1 MKPQAGVGRTSLTP
15 TRPVELTG
23 WGYYLERYWRDV
35 HDPLYATAL
44 VVENGDE
51 RLAVISVDLMVI
63 SAEFTKSVREMV
75 AAETEIP
82 AANILVCATH
92 THSAP
97 ASQGLRGVGEVD
109 PEYET
114 WAARQT
120 AQAAIAAWNAR
131 TPATFCV
138 ASTAVEKMTFNR
150 TRPDGPVDQ
159 TITTLRVDREDGSP
173 LAAVV
178 GFQAHPTV
186 WTVLRPYS
194 VSRDMPGELCEW
206 IEQSFPGCTALYLQG
221 ACGDVNFDR
230 SWSESE
236 QKAEFAARLFAETV
250 AVTLSQSHHELDLSH
265 LGVASRVVRLPTRR
279 WTLEEIQHDRA
290 EAERRLRDHDLTGW
304 RDTIGRVMTNR
315 PEDMVARH
323 GGDEWK
329 AVAAMCRFN
338 MEWTDLMLQ
347 DYETRPEWLE
357 TEIQAIRIGDFGIVS
372 NSSEFFT
379 TLALAVRE
387 RVHLPY
393 LMLACYANGRIG
405 YLPDA
410 YDVERK
416 TYASYQSPK
425 YCNQFPFT
433 EESGPVMVE
442 AMSGLMNS
450 LS

>member
-1 MKPQAGVGRTSLTP
+1 
-15 TRPVELTG
+15 
-23 WGYYLERYWRDV
+23 
-35 HDPLYATAL
+35 
-44 VVENGDE
+44 
-51 RLAVISVDLMVI
+51 
-63 SAEFTKSVREMV
+63 V

-97 ASQGLRGVGEVD
+97 ASGGLLGVGEVD
-109 PEYET
+109 QEYEI
-114 WAARQT
+114 WAAEQT
-120 AQAAIAAWNAR
+120 ARAAITAWNER
-131 TPATFCV
+131 MPATFCV
-138 ASTAVEKMTFNR
+138 GSSTEATFRVGSFDSMRSTTEWTTTFNR
-150 TRPDGPVDQ
+150 TRPDGPVDA
-159 TITTLRVDREDGSP
+159 TITTLRVNREDGSA

-194 VSRDMPGELCEW
+194 VSRDMPGALCDA
-206 IEQSFPGCTALYLQG
+206 IEQGIPGCTALYLQG

-236 QKAEFAARLFAETV
+236 EKAEFATRLFLESV
-250 AVTLSQSHHELDLSH
+250 LVTLSHSNHELDLSQ
-265 LGVASRVVRLPTRR
+265 LGVASQIVRLPTRR

-290 EAERRLRDHDLTGW
+290 EAERRLREHDLTGW
-304 RDTIGRVMTNR
+304 RDSIGRVMTNR

-338 MEWTDLMLQ
+338 MEWTGLMLE

-379 TLALAVRE
+379 TLALSVRE
-387 RVHLPY
+387 KVHLPY

-433 EESGPVMVE
+433 AESGPVMVD
-442 AMSGLMNS
+442 AMSKLMNS
-450 LS
+450 L